1 MFFFGDFN
9 AKFIKRTTVARD
21 KMFCNFNHECNLF
34 PVNCLPLCSGA
45 KFSYVS
51 YDNKYETLIDV
62 VCVPLEQNRTE
73 ILFVKTFTYIHHHT
87 KHLIQLYTRDIQ
99 L

>member
-1 MFFFGDFN
+1 MCFSWRFN

-51 YDNKYETLIDV
+51 YDNTYETV
-62 VCVPLEQNRTE
+62 
-73 ILFVKTFTYIHHHT
+73 
-87 KHLIQLYTRDIQ
+87 
-99 L
+99 